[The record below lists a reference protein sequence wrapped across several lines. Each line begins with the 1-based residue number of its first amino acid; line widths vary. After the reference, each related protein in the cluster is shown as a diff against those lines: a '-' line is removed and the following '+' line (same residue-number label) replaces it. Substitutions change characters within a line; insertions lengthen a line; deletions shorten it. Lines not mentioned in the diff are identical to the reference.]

1 MNPPTRV
8 FIIDSDRLSMVT
20 LSLWLD
26 QVQDFEIVGCALQNG
41 NLERRLIDCQPDLV
55 ILNIASCGLSGVS
68 TLRRLKATRSDL
80 PVVILHDSDELE
92 GPLTTESEVQ
102 LSSTVSLKELVDALK
117 KLGLRSKVVSTNAV
131 LMTKAG

>member
-1 MNPPTRV
+1 
-8 FIIDSDRLSMVT
+8 MVT